1 MFGTQKTELS
11 GLEDDWKMI
20 GVKIS
25 TKYVFSCPSVSSLS
39 FTKNFKFKDFAKC
52 RKNSL
57 KNFLSFKLKDPV
69 GRVGRAR

>member
-1 MFGTQKTELS
+1 M
-11 GLEDDWKMI
+11 EDPPPVDPFEALFDVMAHGRSK
-20 GVKIS
+20 V
-25 TKYVFSCPSVSSLS
+25 
-39 FTKNFKFKDFAKC
+39 TKNFKFKDFAKC